1 MQRIALLAALA
12 LAGCQ
17 VSCTS
22 TASNRSAAR
31 SSTSFAAAPC
41 EPLAGIREPL
51 SHVTHGIIA
60 DRPDAW
66 TDAKIDVATADM
78 QPVVG
83 KPIQLTLN
91 AREVIRWQGGYAL
104 NGKTPEVDNL
114 DVAFWIYFKP
124 DNARS
129 AALLNL
135 GQDVTVSG
143 KLNAIRFE
151 RNPSC
156 LFGVRLYV
164 EVDDAQLLEQ
174 HARG

>member
-1 MQRIALLAALA
+1 MQRIALLAAIA

-17 VSCTS
+17 VSHSSRFSREIVPVEQSAPTS
-22 TASNRSAAR
+22 DA
-31 SSTSFAAAPC
+31 
-41 EPLAGIREPL
+41 LAGIREPL
-51 SHVTHGIIA
+51 NLVTPGVLA
-60 DRPDAW
+60 ERPDGW
-66 TDAKIDVATADM
+66 TDAKIDVATSDM
-78 QPVVG
+78 KPAVG
-83 KPIQLTLN
+83 KPIRITLN
-91 AREVIRWQGGYAL
+91 ARELIRWQGGYAL
-104 NGKTPEVDNL
+104 NGQTPEVDNL

-124 DNARS
+124 DNAHS

-156 LFGVRLYV
+156 PFGVRLYV
-164 EVDDAQLLEQ
+164 EVDNAQLLEQ